1 MPGEEMAVNK
11 TLTQPIPTQIQE
23 EEEGAEE
30 AGVEGVELED
40 AERKENK
47 KQHRRSGSHEMM
59 F

>member
-11 TLTQPIPTQIQE
+11 TLTQPIPTPIQE

-40 AERKENK
+40 AERK
-47 KQHRRSGSHEMM
+47 
-59 F
+59 